1 VDADPP
7 YIRGRPKRDRDATDP
22 PVPIHR
28 GNGDSMSG
36 RYLGQRGRPV
46 PDAGSQP
53 VTILIVYWSGRESER
68 VIIPVMP
75 GNAGGGKGPYFWR
88 AFEGDEKR

>member
-1 VDADPP
+1 MDADSP
-7 YIRGRPKRDRDATDP
+7 YIRGRPKRDRDVTDP

-46 PDAGSQP
+46 PGAGLRP
-53 VTILIVYWSGRESER
+53 VTVLLVLAWAGVGE
-68 VIIPVMP
+68 
-75 GNAGGGKGPYFWR
+75 GNITCEAR
-88 AFEGDEKR
+88 

>member
-7 YIRGRPKRDRDATDP
+7 NIRGRPRRDRDVTDAP
-22 PVPIHR
+22 IPIHR

-46 PDAGSQP
+46 PDAGSRP
-53 VTILIVYWSGRESER
+53 VTIRLCID
-68 VIIPVMP
+68 P
-75 GNAGGGKGPYFWR
+75 GGSRRGSYYL
-88 AFEGDEKR
+88 